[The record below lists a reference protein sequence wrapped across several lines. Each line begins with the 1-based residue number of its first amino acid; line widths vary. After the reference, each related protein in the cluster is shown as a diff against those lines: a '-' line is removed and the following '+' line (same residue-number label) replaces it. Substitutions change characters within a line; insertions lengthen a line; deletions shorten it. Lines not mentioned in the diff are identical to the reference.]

1 MQKMKQLMQ
10 EAECAM
16 KANHARVVHVVV
28 KKGRKVIR
36 EFDIL
41 QEKKLYHTTYG
52 CQGGHHG

>member
-1 MQKMKQLMQ
+1 MKQLMQ